1 MKQVG
6 EGKGMGRGQQSQFEA
21 WGELHSD
28 AWIRNVHR
36 GTQAVAKEN
45 VSRADGIHKPYNG
58 IISKKKQTDFSG
70 VVIFLATGRLAA
82 FRCRSR
88 HSYESKYAALL
99 PCILP
104 SVWGGGGGGGGGSSV
119 CNFISTR

>member
-1 MKQVG
+1 MK
-6 EGKGMGRGQQSQFEA
+6 GRGGGREQQSLFVA

-28 AWIRNVHR
+28 AWIRNVRR

-45 VSRADGIHKPYNG
+45 VSPADGIHKPYNG
-58 IISKKKQTDFSG
+58 IISKMKQTDFSG
-70 VVIFLATGRLAA
+70 DVIVLATGRLAA
-82 FRCRSR
+82 LRCRSR

-104 SVWGGGGGGGGGSSV
+104 SGWGEGGSSV
-119 CNFISTR
+119 AVMFQ